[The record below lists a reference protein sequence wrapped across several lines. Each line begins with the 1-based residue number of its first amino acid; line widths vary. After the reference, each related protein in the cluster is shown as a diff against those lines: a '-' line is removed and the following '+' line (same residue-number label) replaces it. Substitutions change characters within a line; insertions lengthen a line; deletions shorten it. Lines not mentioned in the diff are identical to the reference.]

1 MEPQTINIIGP
12 GRLGTALESVFSD
25 MGYEVS
31 LLGKEYGK
39 HNFNGIT
46 FLTVPDG
53 EIPGASK
60 KLASSEASFSGK
72 IVVHCSGVFSSE
84 ILHELA
90 EKGALTACF
99 HPLRAVGPDTHSFK
113 GIFFDLEGQEE
124 AVSQLEN
131 LAEKIGAKS
140 IRVSSE
146 EKELL
151 HISAVMVSNYT
162 VTLAD
167 LALRISAN
175 NKASERELL
184 DALLPLMNSS
194 FENLDRLSP
203 AEALTGPIARGDI
216 QTVQKHLKLLQNKP
230 ELLSIYKHLGLL
242 TLELITD
249 NLKDHT
255 IKFRLYD
262 LLK

>member
-1 MEPQTINIIGP
+1 MEKERITIVGP
-12 GRLGTALESVFSD
+12 GRLGTALHSAFVEV
-25 MGYEVS
+25 GYEVS
-31 LLGKEYGK
+31 LLGKDYGD
-39 HNFNGIT
+39 HDFSRIT
-46 FLTVPDG
+46 FLTVPDS
-53 EIPGASK
+53 EILEVSK
-60 KLASSEASFSGK
+60 KLGMSSTSFTGK
-72 IVVHCSGVFSSE
+72 LVAHCSGALSSD
-84 ILHELA
+84 ILSNL
-90 EKGALTACF
+90 EKRGALTACL
-99 HPLRAVGPDTHSFK
+99 HPLKAVSPTTRSFE
-113 GIFFDLEGQEE
+113 GIFFDLEGKE
-124 AVSQLEN
+124 AAVIQLEN
-131 LAEKIGAKS
+131 IVQKIGAKS

-151 HISAVMVSNYT
+151 HISAVMASNYT

-167 LALRISAN
+167 LALRISAS
-175 NKASERELL
+175 NKISDRELL

-194 FENLDRLSP
+194 TENLGKLNP

-230 ELLSIYKHLGLL
+230 ELLAIYKHLGLL

-249 NLKDHT
+249 DVKDHT